1 MDSDTFNKSKMTSET
16 QSSSQSNLEIVA
28 DKIISEGKT
37 TLMIKN
43 IPNKYTKNML
53 LNEIR

>member
-1 MDSDTFNKSKMTSET
+1 MESENMEKSKTTCDTKNKTNGSLDIEP
-16 QSSSQSNLEIVA
+16 E
-28 DKIISEGKT
+28 KIMQEGKT

-53 LNEIR
+53 LNEI

>member
-1 MDSDTFNKSKMTSET
+1 MDSKGSSDNQSK
-16 QSSSQSNLEIVA
+16 IDP
-28 DKIISEGKT
+28 DKIIQEGKT

-53 LNEIR
+53 LNEIK